1 MSHKEIWDI
10 KDLLYKKDIQDLDNH
25 DGVITHLEPDF
36 LEWEVKWT
44 LGSITKNKASG
55 SDGIPAEL
63 FQVLKDDAVKVLHSV
78 CQQISKTAV
87 ATGLKRVSFH
97 SNPKEGQCQRIF
109 KLLHNWTHFTA
120 MWNNVQNS
128 PSQASTVLEQIV
140 QAGFT
145 KIRNQ
150 MANICWIIDKAREFQ
165 KNIYFCFIDDV
176 KAFDCVDNNKL

>member
-1 MSHKEIWDI
+1 MPAN
-10 KDLLYKKDIQDLDNH
+10 L
-25 DGVITHLEPDF
+25 
-36 LEWEVKWT
+36 
-44 LGSITKNKASG
+44 KNSSG
-55 SDGIPAEL
+55 HRTE
-63 FQVLKDDAVKVLHSV
+63 
-78 CQQISKTAV
+78 
-87 ATGLKRVSFH
+87 
-97 SNPKEGQCQRIF
+97 EGQFPFQSQRRAMPKNIQ
-109 KLLHNWTHFTA
+109 TTA
-120 MWNNVQNS
+120 QLDTFHRLANNVQNS